1 MNNKMKREAII
12 SKCGKYR
19 YSLVREWNKNKGK
32 VLFIMLNPSTADDKE
47 DDKTI
52 IRCINFAKDWGY
64 GGLMV
69 GNLFAYRTT
78 YPKELF
84 KTKNPEGKDNLKRI
98 KQMIKRSDLVICAW
112 GNKQGSPPKYLRE
125 LSELHYLKLLAD
137 RKTPG
142 HPLRLKKDT
151 KPKRFNF

>member
-1 MNNKMKREAII
+1 MKRDAII

-19 YSLVREWNKNKGK
+19 YKLVREWNKNKGR

-52 IRCINFAKDWGY
+52 IRCINFAKEWGY

-84 KTKNPEGKDNLKRI
+84 KTKYPEGKDNLKCI
-98 KQMIKRSDLVICAW
+98 KQMINDADLVICAW
-112 GNKQGSPPKYLRE
+112 GNNQGSPPKYLRE
-125 LSELHYLKLLAD
+125 LSELHYLKLLDD

-142 HPLRLKKDT
+142 HPLTLEKDT

>member
-1 MNNKMKREAII
+1 MKREAII

-125 LSELHYLKLLAD
+125 LSELHYLKLLDD

>member
-1 MNNKMKREAII
+1 MKREAII

-19 YSLVREWNKNKGK
+19 YSLLREWNKSKGK

-125 LSELHYLKLLAD
+125 LSELHYLKLLDD

>member
-32 VLFIMLNPSTADDKE
+32 VLFIMLNPSTADDEE

>member
-1 MNNKMKREAII
+1 MKREAII

-47 DDKTI
+47 DDNTI

-84 KTKNPEGKDNLKRI
+84 KTKEPEGKENLKYI
-98 KQMIKRSDLVICAW
+98 KQMIKDADLVICAW
-112 GNKQGSPPKYLRE
+112 GNNQGSPPKYLRE
-125 LSELHYLKLLAD
+125 ITDLHYLKLVD
-137 RKTPG
+137 NGTTPG

-151 KPKRFNF
+151 KPKKFNF

>member
-1 MNNKMKREAII
+1 MKREAII

-47 DDKTI
+47 DDNTI

-84 KTKNPEGKDNLKRI
+84 KTKEPEGKENLKYI
-98 KQMIKRSDLVICAW
+98 KQMIKDADLVICAW
-112 GNKQGSPPKYLRE
+112 GNNQGSPPKYLRE
-125 LSELHYLKLLAD
+125 ITDLHYLKLVD
-137 RKTPG
+137 NGTTPG
-142 HPLRLKKDT
+142 HPLGLKKDT
-151 KPKRFNF
+151 KPKKFNF

>member
-1 MNNKMKREAII
+1 MQREAII
-12 SKCGKYR
+12 SKCSKYR
-19 YSLVREWNKNKGK
+19 YSLVREWNKSKGK
-32 VLFIMLNPSTADDKE
+32 ALFIMLNPSTADDKE

-84 KTKNPEGKDNLKRI
+84 KTKNPEGKDNLKYI
-98 KQMIKRSDLVICAW
+98 KKMIKAADLVICAW
-112 GNKQGSPPKYLRE
+112 GNKQGMPPQYLRE
-125 LSELHYLKLLAD
+125 LSELHYLKLLD
-137 RKTPG
+137 DGKTPG
-142 HPLRLKKDT
+142 HPLTLEKDT

>member
-1 MNNKMKREAII
+1 MKREAII

>member
-1 MNNKMKREAII
+1 
-12 SKCGKYR
+12 
-19 YSLVREWNKNKGK
+19 
-32 VLFIMLNPSTADDKE
+32 MLNPSTAYDKE

>member
-1 MNNKMKREAII
+1 MKREAII

-47 DDKTI
+47 DDNTI

-84 KTKNPEGKDNLKRI
+84 KTKEPEGKENLKYI
-98 KQMIKRSDLVICAW
+98 KQMIKDADLVICAW
-112 GNKQGSPPKYLRE
+112 GNNQGSPPKYLRE
-125 LSELHYLKLLAD
+125 ITDLYYLKLVD
-137 RKTPG
+137 NGTTPG
-142 HPLRLKKDT
+142 HPLTLKKDT
-151 KPKRFNF
+151 KPKKFHF

>member
-1 MNNKMKREAII
+1 MKREAII

-98 KQMIKRSDLVICAW
+98 KQMIKDADLVICAW

>member
-1 MNNKMKREAII
+1 MKREAII

-125 LSELHYLKLLAD
+125 LSELYYLKLLDD

>member
-1 MNNKMKREAII
+1 MKRKAVL
-12 SKCGKYR
+12 SDCGKYR
-19 YSLVREWNKNKGK
+19 YKLFREWNKNKGK
-32 VLFIMLNPSTADDKE
+32 VLFIMLNPSTADDKK
-47 DDKTI
+47 DDNTI

-84 KTKNPEGKDNLKRI
+84 KIKDSEGKENLKCI
-98 KQMIKRSDLVICAW
+98 KEMIKDADLVICAW
-112 GNKQGSPPKYLRE
+112 GNKQGLPPIYLRE
-125 LSELHYLKLLAD
+125 LSELYYLKLLAD

-142 HPLRLKKDT
+142 HPLRLRKDT
-151 KPKRFNF
+151 KPKIFNF